1 MHLNSKPST
10 LATKHIRVALIYLI
24 PLSLINAVSAE
35 PARMPAQALESLP
48 CAKYLGAIGTTGFP
62 VINDALTSYV
72 ADRGNSLGSAANIV
86 DYVATECRLREAL
99 AVGKAIKNL
108 LVQEKENRLPAIPIG
123 GATDDPDVHKT
134 WKAFDRWIHHQGPR
148 PEIVAP
154 SATSVST
161 TPSTSFTP
169 IEEKAAIDQTMRG
182 KYRAIDA
189 LVILVEANSYKC
201 DSISAV
207 STWVF
212 SRGFTLYCN
221 RFGYKYEI
229 ADKGGHWTVTVK

>member
-1 MHLNSKPST
+1 VHSISKPSA
-10 LATKHIRVALIYLI
+10 LATKHIRVAMIYLI

-48 CAKYLGAIGTTGFP
+48 CAKYLGAIGTAGFP

-72 ADRGNSLGSAANIV
+72 ADRGNSLGSAANII

-99 AVGKAIKNL
+99 AVGQAVKNL
-108 LVQEKENRLPAIPIG
+108 MVQEKEGRLPAIPIG

-134 WKAFDRWIHHQGPR
+134 WRAFDRWIHHQGPR
-148 PEIVAP
+148 PELTA
-154 SATSVST
+154 SSDTGVSK

-169 IEEKAAIDQTMRG
+169 IEEKAAIDETMRG
-182 KYRAIDA
+182 KYKAIDA
-189 LVILVEANSYKC
+189 LVMLVEANSYKC

-221 RFGYKYEI
+221 RFSYKYEI
-229 ADKGGHWTVTVK
+229 VDKGGQWTVSVK